1 MSGHI
6 APCWA
11 RLGLEPTTDTSTI
24 RRAYA
29 RELKQVHPEEDPE
42 GFQALR
48 AAYES
53 ALQEAAWMEEDAAA
67 AEVDSDYVE
76 AEVRPEDYGTVVRIE
91 PNTADNA
98 GAEEPPYSRHDFVAK
113 LWREAQANDD
123 TTANDP
129 ADASHALPVDHEHH
143 AAQHIANEAVA
154 ATEAALRTAAVLLN
168 GPRLEDSEIR
178 GCLDAVVDA
187 IQGLPVDAVSY
198 YTDCLVHLVLDAD
211 DRVNSH
217 LTHLQRRLGWDRT
230 DAVAPWNQPRERLA
244 ERIAGRDFLLS
255 VRIPNAPM
263 APAWG
268 LLNEA
273 RPLARTLQ
281 LMRHPTRAG
290 LALALLERLEN
301 ETPYAVEELPTA
313 SVAFW
318 KRWRDVGVWRPW
330 VNNWIAAFLAIGLL
344 GALGGDRK
352 EPALVWLGLAGVTA
366 LLGALWLYGVE
377 RPAKQGLRLP
387 EWLRSA
393 TAGTLILWPVGLA
406 AFEPLPAS
414 GGIWLVLVFLPLA
427 AGVWTLAVTRPYQPP
442 GTERVGIKVSLQV
455 NLFWHVGVGLWL
467 LAVAGMKNPDTQ
479 PPSPTLLAT
488 LAVGIIAMAAM
499 HGELLRAWFLLADR
513 LRFQL
518 LGAMASWCVLL
529 FGWLHFSAAFE
540 LAPASWLMLAVL
552 TSLGMRSLLFPGMD
566 GVRFRGWMSAAAA
579 VAGWFIHA
587 RLARLTGAPADY
599 GPAAALLAAAVF
611 EAGHHA
617 WVLRRDI
624 AAADST

>member
-1 MSGHI
+1 MSGYI

-11 RLGLEPTTDTSTI
+11 RLGLEPTTDTTTI

-67 AEVDSDYVE
+67 EVDSDYGE
-76 AEVRPEDYGTVVRIE
+76 EEESPIEPETVFRIE
-91 PNTADNA
+91 PNAATA
-98 GAEEPPYSRHDFVAK
+98 
-113 LWREAQANDD
+113 
-123 TTANDP
+123 ANDP

-143 AAQHIANEAVA
+143 AARHIANEAVA

-168 GPRLEDSEIR
+168 GPRLEDSETR
-178 GCLDAVVDA
+178 GCLDAAVDA
-187 IQGLPVDAVSY
+187 IQGLPVDAVGY
-198 YTDCLVHLVLDAD
+198 YTDTLIHLVLDAD

-352 EPALVWLGLAGVTA
+352 EPALVWLAIAGVTA
-366 LLGALWLYGVE
+366 LLGVLWLYGVE

-442 GTERVGIKVSLQV
+442 GTERYT
-455 NLFWHVGVGLWL
+455 
-467 LAVAGMKNPDTQ
+467 AGSALTS
-479 PPSPTLLAT
+479 SPTL
-488 LAVGIIAMAAM
+488 
-499 HGELLRAWFLLADR
+499 R
-513 LRFQL
+513 Q
-518 LGAMASWCVLL
+518 
-529 FGWLHFSAAFE
+529 
-540 LAPASWLMLAVL
+540 
-552 TSLGMRSLLFPGMD
+552 
-566 GVRFRGWMSAAAA
+566 
-579 VAGWFIHA
+579 
-587 RLARLTGAPADY
+587 RLTTFGTA
-599 GPAAALLAAAVF
+599 
-611 EAGHHA
+611 
-617 WVLRRDI
+617 
-624 AAADST
+624 